1 MTAIDTSDENNELGL
16 LFGEEKKMDETMPTS
31 VINSLR
37 ETAAEIRN
45 GNQQVSDN
53 GVPRLVRSKRMALAI
68 STEPRDV
75 LQRVSDGVLKLR
87 EKLLTREKNNKGA
100 TNKSVAEFE
109 RYFDDEKVIID
120 ADITILDGA
129 LVVLSGESKEKAR
142 LLLNYEDERRKVD
155 DMTEAFVKAVDGTR
169 FTDVLELRNN
179 FDTLS
184 ERLKERDERD
194 ANILNGTDFES
205 IEQMAKN
212 VRTVRSESNDTR
224 LREVVTVALS
234 DLGLKDM
241 VEVVEEVNELRD
253 KNGQMADLIELIM
266 KEVQVLRMNEIIDS
280 IQMSII
286 ERNELEKK
294 FKELK
299 IHFSTAMD
307 MVDKLTIER
316 NEVAAELN
324 EIKKKDASEYHS
336 VNCVSNEGGNGADN
350 FDSQI
355 QRLQMLRRE
364 RKPLQFLSHHRTVE
378 QTLPMRG
385 NGDQRGR
392 YQSQVRTFSRWAVMV
407 PVLKIPSLLR
417 LLVLIR
423 RSCRSYFLL
432 MVQRNHGKCSEMVF

>member
-16 LFGEEKKMDETMPTS
+16 LFGEERKMDETMPTS

-45 GNQQVSDN
+45 GNQQN
-53 GVPRLVRSKRMALAI
+53 KII
-68 STEPRDV
+68 S
-75 LQRVSDGVLKLR
+75 
-87 EKLLTREKNNKGA
+87 
-100 TNKSVAEFE
+100 
-109 RYFDDEKVIID
+109 

-194 ANILNGTDFES
+194 ANILNRTDFES

-241 VEVVEEVNELRD
+241 IEVVEEVNELRD

-266 KEVQVLRMNEIIDS
+266 KEV
-280 IQMSII
+280 QMSII

-324 EIKKKDASEYHS
+324 EIKKKDAKAADAEKRAKAAAKIFISSSYSGTDVANARKWRSEREITEPIRDMTMVVMGVINGIQGTATEAAVISIDLLRSVTDVERWAIRGTDVPMDKVIENQVNEVNTPQTIPPAAARRLTVGVETCGGVARRKALKQQTMEAGEDQGKMRGGMPQFFKKSRS
-336 VNCVSNEGGNGADN
+336 VNGIIGG
-350 FDSQI
+350 
-355 QRLQMLRRE
+355 LQM
-364 RKPLQFLSHHRTVE
+364 S
-378 QTLPMRG
+378 
-385 NGDQRGR
+385 
-392 YQSQVRTFSRWAVMV
+392 A
-407 PVLKIPSLLR
+407 
-417 LLVLIR
+417 
-423 RSCRSYFLL
+423 
-432 MVQRNHGKCSEMVF
+432 